1 MDQFTCDNCGL
12 HFATEDEL
20 RNHKRKYCTGSDYAD
35 VAKLDQRLAD
45 LRQAQP
51 GERAGLG
58 EIRDYL
64 GGAGNSSS
72 AARPAFPNSVRPPP
86 SSKIDGL

>member
-1 MDQFTCDNCGL
+1 MDQFTCDDCGL

-20 RNHKRKYCTGSDYAD
+20 KNHKRKYCAGSAYTD

-45 LRQAQP
+45 LRQSQP

-72 AARPAFPNSVRPPP
+72 GARPAYPNTVRAP
-86 SSKIDGL
+86 SSKVDTL